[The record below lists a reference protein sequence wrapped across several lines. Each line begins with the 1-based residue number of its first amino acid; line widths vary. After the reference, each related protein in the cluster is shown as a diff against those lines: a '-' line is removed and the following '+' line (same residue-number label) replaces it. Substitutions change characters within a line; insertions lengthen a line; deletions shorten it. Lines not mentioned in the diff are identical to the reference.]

1 MAFRSSRAGRPDL
14 HVQPDHRMV
23 VTRMM
28 CLPGIP
34 EPVRMLDLRELLGDA
49 RRVDDLTQAEAAS
62 ALVELASLQAV
73 VAARLRAAPVSAL
86 SEASTPEGDRLLTAE
101 DLAERFGRSVAWVYR
116 QAKHWNFTRRVTRR
130 TVRFSEA
137 GLQRFLAQRRA
148 FTP

>member
-1 MAFRSSRAGRPDL
+1 MLVHHRLSKGRDF
-14 HVQPDHRMV
+14 HVQSVHRMV
-23 VTRMM
+23 VTRTIR
-28 CLPGIP
+28 LPGIRVA
-34 EPVRMLDLRELLGDA
+34 VRMFDLRELLGDA
-49 RRVDDLTQAEAAS
+49 RRVDELTQAEAAS
-62 ALVELASLQAV
+62 VLVELASLQAV
-73 VAARLRAAPVSAL
+73 VAARLRTAPGSAL
-86 SEASTPEGDRLLTAE
+86 AEVVPPEGDRLLTAE